1 VRLDALEIV
10 LSEYN
15 KPRAVAH
22 PASIG
27 ACTSQNRKL
36 SRAGSASH
44 PKLLTPRGDSLP
56 LSDRSESALRHFPIL
71 ATTFTIRA
79 RFSES
84 VTRDRQLLWHVRRTQ

>member
-22 PASIG
+22 LASIG
-27 ACTSQNRKL
+27 ACTSRTRKR

-44 PKLLTPRGDSLP
+44 PKLLTPGGDSLP
-56 LSDRSESALRHFPIL
+56 RSDRIESTLRHFPIH

-84 VTRDRQLLWHVRRTQ
+84 VTRDRQLLWHVRRTR